1 MDLHVTIYKIQQLF
15 YGYSI
20 IVHHLQTQN
29 FLILQSR
36 PPNYIETPSFL
47 SKPRFLH
54 NSSARLLPIKVALAV
69 GDAIKDGVL
78 GCK

>member
-1 MDLHVTIYKIQQLF
+1 MDLRVTIYKIQQLF
-15 YGYSI
+15 YGYNI

-69 GDAIKDGVL
+69 GDTIKDGVL